1 MNDDLDEEIIDSE
14 DGFDDFS
21 EKSSDSTDFKK
32 SPIVKIGVVLGVVG
46 ALVVAMQFL
55 DQEEMVE
62 TQSSLPAGKD
72 VTSIPATDDKVDPI
86 YMEAVEEQNEADLE
100 RALSV
105 GDSAIP
111 VPIETPETR
120 LDVPEREEV
129 EEDPLHKWRML
140 QAEQAVRDM
149 KTLETEA
156 EPVTVLDN
164 QQQNEAINAL
174 SESMMKQMES
184 VLSRTVAQ
192 KTFTTKTFIEYD
204 SNSGGAGAG
213 SAGPGGA
220 SGDAGGQTPSGF
232 SEDTE
237 EEVVIPAGKIVY
249 GQMLLEANSDV
260 PSVVLAQMV
269 SGPLKGWKL
278 LGQFEPLDDIEMLG
292 ITFDTAVNEDGDQYE
307 LDAIMLDPDTGLA
320 ALSTDV
326 NHRYLQ
332 RVILPSAAKF
342 VEGFSSAIA
351 ETGRTSISVSG
362 ENVTS
367 SEEEADDEEQVA
379 TGVQEAGQKIAEF
392 LDEAGDV
399 PIQIIIEAGTPIG
412 IFFAENVIEQDS
424 DI

>member
-174 SESMMKQMES
+174 SESMMKQMNLFFR
-184 VLSRTVAQ
+184 VLLLRKRSQQ
-192 KTFTTKTFIEYD
+192 KHSLSTIQIL
-204 SNSGGAGAG
+204 AVR
-213 SAGPGGA
+213 
-220 SGDAGGQTPSGF
+220 GQVLLAL
-232 SEDTE
+232 E
-237 EEVVIPAGKIVY
+237 EHPVMPEVKRLPDLAKI
-249 GQMLLEANSDV
+249 QR
-260 PSVVLAQMV
+260 
-269 SGPLKGWKL
+269 KKL
-278 LGQFEPLDDIEMLG
+278 LFP
-292 ITFDTAVNEDGDQYE
+292 
-307 LDAIMLDPDTGLA
+307 
-320 ALSTDV
+320 
-326 NHRYLQ
+326 
-332 RVILPSAAKF
+332 RVRLF
-342 VEGFSSAIA
+342 
-351 ETGRTSISVSG
+351 TGRCCSKQTVMSLLSFWRKWL
-362 ENVTS
+362 
-367 SEEEADDEEQVA
+367 AD
-379 TGVQEAGQKIAEF
+379 
-392 LDEAGDV
+392 L
-399 PIQIIIEAGTPIG
+399 
-412 IFFAENVIEQDS
+412 
-424 DI
+424 

>member
-1 MNDDLDEEIIDSE
+1 
-14 DGFDDFS
+14 
-21 EKSSDSTDFKK
+21 
-32 SPIVKIGVVLGVVG
+32 
-46 ALVVAMQFL
+46 
-55 DQEEMVE
+55 
-62 TQSSLPAGKD
+62 
-72 VTSIPATDDKVDPI
+72 
-86 YMEAVEEQNEADLE
+86 
-100 RALSV
+100 
-105 GDSAIP
+105 
-111 VPIETPETR
+111 
-120 LDVPEREEV
+120 
-129 EEDPLHKWRML
+129 
-140 QAEQAVRDM
+140 
-149 KTLETEA
+149 
-156 EPVTVLDN
+156 
-164 QQQNEAINAL
+164 
-174 SESMMKQMES
+174 
-184 VLSRTVAQ
+184 
-192 KTFTTKTFIEYD
+192 
-204 SNSGGAGAG
+204 
-213 SAGPGGA
+213 
-220 SGDAGGQTPSGF
+220 
-232 SEDTE
+232 
-237 EEVVIPAGKIVY
+237 
-249 GQMLLEANSDV
+249 
-260 PSVVLAQMV
+260 MV